1 MSNQDIVEDIKTKL
15 DIVTV
20 VGEYVEL
27 RKSGRSFKALCP
39 FHKEG
44 SPSFIVSPDKQIAY
58 CFGCQK
64 GGDIFKF
71 IMEVERLDFPEAIKF
86 LANKAGIEYVP
97 QHTQSVKKS
106 DKERWIE
113 IMNNATEFYQ
123 AQLHHSEDAKA
134 YLQARGL
141 HEQTIQD
148 FKLGFAPGSYDD
160 LWKEL
165 REKYHYET
173 DELLK
178 VGLLA
183 YNDNKHYNKFR
194 NRIMFPI
201 TNHLGDIV
209 AFGGRILG
217 EGDPKYLN
225 SPETPIYHKSNVLYG
240 LSYAKDAIRELGSV
254 IIVEGY
260 MDVLSAWQ
268 AGIHNIVA
276 SSGTA
281 FTKEQVQ
288 LLKRHTSTFYF
299 LFDNDNAGWQATLRN
314 AEVVI
319 PQDIEVRPISLKS
332 FGVKDVDEFFQKHTK
347 EELLQLANDAKPF
360 HDFVLSH
367 LLSKFDPQTIE
378 GKKRIVNLYLPLIKL
393 LPSQIAQEHYLKQVS
408 YEMMSTVEAVTKEF
422 KKIKTPKVHEN
433 VSAELFNQTHF
444 STPEAIFVGI
454 LLTYPELYTEIQ
466 DHTYLEELDGELP
479 NHVYKLIKNEY
490 TFSGDISQIHTLLH
504 DDVKT
509 RVEVLLLYLDEA
521 NITHNID
528 IARRTL
534 KEKLILLQ
542 HKLKDKLLLKL
553 AYYQKEKDA
562 ERMIKTSE
570 QLSTLRDIMHSSF
583 TS

>member
-1 MSNQDIVEDIKTKL
+1 MSGQDIVEDIKAKL

-20 VGEYVEL
+20 VSEYVEL

-39 FHKEG
+39 FHKES
-44 SPSFIVSPDKQIAY
+44 SPSFIISPDKQIAY

-71 IMEVERLDFPEAIKF
+71 VMEVERLDFPEAVKF
-86 LANKAGIEYVP
+86 LAWKAGIEYQP
-97 QHTQSVKKS
+97 QKISSIKKS
-106 DKERWIE
+106 DKERWFE
-113 IMNNATEFYQ
+113 IMHTATEFYQ
-123 AQLHHSEDAKA
+123 EQLQNSPEAKE
-134 YLQARGL
+134 YLLKRGL
-141 HEQTIQD
+141 NEQTITD
-148 FKLGFAPGSYDD
+148 FKIGFAPNSYDD
-160 LWKEL
+160 LWREL
-165 REKYHYET
+165 REKHRYET
-173 DELLK
+173 EELLK

-183 YNDNKHYNKFR
+183 LNDAKHYNKFR
-194 NRIMFPI
+194 GRIMFPI

-217 EGDPKYLN
+217 DGEPKYLN

-240 LSYAKDAIRELGSV
+240 LSFAKDAIREAGSV

-319 PQDIEVRPISLKS
+319 PQDIEVRPISLKAHN
-332 FGVKDVDEFFQKHTK
+332 VKDVDEFFQKYSK
-347 EELLQLANDAKPF
+347 DELLKLTEDAKPF
-360 HDFVLSH
+360 HDFVLAH
-367 LLSKFDPQTIE
+367 LLSKFDPETIE
-378 GKKRIVNLYLPLIKL
+378 GKKRIVTLYLPLVKL
-393 LPSQIAQEHYLKQVS
+393 LTSQIAQEHYLKQVA
-408 YEMMSTVEAVTKEF
+408 YQMMSTVEAVTKEF
-422 KKIKTPKVHEN
+422 KKIKTPKIHEN

-444 STPEAIFVGI
+444 STPEAIFTGI
-454 LLTYPELYTEIQ
+454 LIAYPELYSEIH
-466 DHTYLEELDGELP
+466 DHLYLDELDGELP

-528 IARRTL
+528 IARTTL

-553 AYYQKEKDA
+553 AYYQKEKNT
-562 ERMIKTSE
+562 EGMIKTGE
-570 QLSTLRDIMHSSF
+570 QLSQLRNTIHSPF